1 MQYITKSAG
10 RKKLMALKFCTL
22 SSSSK
27 GNSIFVGTSNV
38 NILIDAGISCRRIET
53 ALRSREIAPE
63 KITDIFI
70 THEHIDH
77 VKGAAL
83 FSRKYGANIHATI
96 LTVKKIQSMAKKDSD
111 LLPIEK
117 VNYIKPN
124 QKIVIQDLQLY
135 PFPIPHDA
143 EDPVG
148 YTIFDGKS
156 KISIATDLGCIPEKL
171 CHIMKNSDIVLLESN
186 HDVQMV
192 KEGMYPQVLKK
203 RILGNYGHLSNH
215 VAADFLTTI
224 ISPKLKHVFLGHLS
238 QENNTPHQA
247 LETIHEI
254 LRNKGFTENLPF
266 ELKVAP
272 AEIPGA
278 LINLE

>member
-1 MQYITKSAG
+1 
-10 RKKLMALKFCTL
+10 MALKFCTL

-38 NILIDAGISCRRIET
+38 NILIDAGISCRRIEQS
-53 ALRSREIAPE
+53 LQSRGISPH

-70 THEHIDH
+70 THEHTDH

-83 FSRKYGANIHATI
+83 FSRKYGANIHATT
-96 LTVKKIQSMAKKDSD
+96 LTVKKIQSMAKKDSE

-124 QKIVIQDLQLY
+124 EKIVIQDLQLY
-135 PFPIPHDA
+135 SFPIPHDA

-148 YTIFDGKS
+148 YTMFDGKS

-171 CHIMKNSDIVLLESN
+171 CQIMKNSDIVLLESN

-192 KEGMYPQVLKK
+192 KDGTYPQVLKK

-215 VAADFLTTI
+215 IAGNFLSTI

-238 QENNTPHQA
+238 PENNTPRKA
-247 LETIHEI
+247 LETIRAT
-254 LRNKGFTENLPF
+254 LQNNGFPEKLPF
-266 ELKVAP
+266 DLHVAP
-272 AEIPGA
+272 AEEPGA
-278 LINLE
+278 LITLE